1 MDKMFS
7 ILKMQT
13 FWTLTFLD
21 NFKLLR
27 NLSDKNLSTREKKIK
42 EKRDDSFYNNTT
54 SFRRWTLY
62 IKLNYEHDYK
72 KTNNIINLAYESN
85 NDVRTYDLRVM
96 KSLALLKIRFSYL
109 SSLDTLQSPGLE
121 SVNINYCSFFS
132 FIH

>member
-42 EKRDDSFYNNTT
+42 ENHDDSLYNNTT
-54 SFRRWTLY
+54 SFRRWTLC

-72 KTNNIINLAYESN
+72 KTNNIMNLAYESN

-96 KSLALLKIRFSYL
+96 KSLVLLKIRFSYL
-109 SSLDTLQSPGLE
+109 SSLDTLQSPELE